1 MVKKDQ
7 QIRSTKDTQRERAII
22 AILSTVSV
30 KEASRVSG
38 ISYQTL
44 RRLMDNPSFQV
55 ELREVKKGYLKTA
68 VVELEST
75 ATLAVR
81 KLRQVLEASHS
92 SNMELVAA
100 ARAVLE
106 FTERYSVAES
116 LNDRVTALEKQTGK
130 VIDYASAQDASEAN
144 WQGGEPISSQWTA
157 STDTANATGA
167 SEHIE
172 GESNAVRIF
181 GGNESGFTRSW
192 PSQNCNTVEA
202 KPTQHDET
210 VALPLLIK

>member
-38 ISYQTL
+38 IGYITL
-44 RRLMDNPSFQV
+44 RRLLANPSFQA
-55 ELREVKKGYLKTA
+55 ELQEVKKGYLKAA
-68 VVELEST
+68 VFELESA

-81 KLRQVLEASHS
+81 KLRQVLEAPHS
-92 SNMELVAA
+92 SNMELIAA

-106 FTERYSVAES
+106 FAQTYSVAES

-130 VIDYASAQDASEAN
+130 VIDYASTQDANEAN
-144 WQGGEPISSQWTA
+144 WQSGEPICGQWTSGA
-157 STDTANATGA
+157 DSQDSTRAG
-167 SEHIE
+167 EHIE
-172 GESNAVRIF
+172 GESNAVRIDS
-181 GGNESGFTRSW
+181 GNESGFTRSW
-192 PSQNCNTVEA
+192 PSQNGNAVEA
-202 KPTQHDET
+202 KPTQHDEP